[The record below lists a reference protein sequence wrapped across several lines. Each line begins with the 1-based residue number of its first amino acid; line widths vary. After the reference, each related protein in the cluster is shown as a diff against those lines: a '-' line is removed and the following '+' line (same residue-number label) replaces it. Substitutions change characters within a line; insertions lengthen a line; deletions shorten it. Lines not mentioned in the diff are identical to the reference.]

1 MNVSAAARSS
11 LAATGV
17 AVVATFLVRASHLR
31 MVQLD
36 YDDGVYWQT
45 ALAVADGHQPYA
57 EVFFAQPP
65 LYAWLSALPFA
76 LNGGELAARILT
88 IGWAV
93 LLAAG
98 AGILG
103 RGLAGRYA
111 GMAAALLVAL
121 LPPVQRYCFQFG
133 ADLPTAALVT
143 WSVVCAGRG
152 RLRWWLASGTL
163 LGVALAMKLIAVVVL
178 PALLVVTLMSRR
190 RLPALA
196 SMSVAAVAVC
206 VLTLI
211 VTRPPAV
218 AWDQVVALHLSAAD
232 APGQPVPAGA
242 TTMLAVW
249 IVPFGLLSAA
259 GAFLCLRRLSRA
271 QRPLVLA
278 LLVWGVSGVV
288 FAGLHRPIFEHHLLL
303 FVAPGAAII
312 AAGFFTLLRPRMHL
326 VTTAALVLTCVVQ
339 VLTMPVSPRLE
350 ASAMLRCLRTL
361 PVGSVLVTD
370 DQEIAARAGLRTPPW
385 LADTSRVRISSGY
398 LTTSDIITG
407 AQGAVG
413 VLFAPPD
420 RAKFVDPAIA
430 EWARQEYPATYRADG
445 YLLATVTPLGCRQ

>member
-1 MNVSAAARSS
+1 MNVSITARSM

-17 AVVATFLVRASHLR
+17 AVLATFLVRASQQLA
-31 MVQLD
+31 VGLD

-45 ALAVADGHQPYA
+45 ALAVADGYQPYS

-76 LNGGELAARILT
+76 LDGGEVAARLLT

-98 AGILG
+98 AGLLG
-103 RGLAGRYA
+103 SVLAGRYA

-143 WSVVCAGRG
+143 WSAVFAVR
-152 RLRWWLASGTL
+152 RRPRWWLVSGTL
-163 LGVALAMKLIAVVVL
+163 LGVALAMKLIAVVVI
-178 PALLVVTLMSRR
+178 PAVLVAALACR
-190 RLPALA
+190 RLVALA
-196 SMSVAAVAVC
+196 SVSAAAVAACSLV
-206 VLTLI
+206 LI
-211 VTRPPAV
+211 VTSPLEQ
-218 AWDQVVALHLSAAD
+218 AWDQIVTLHLTAAD
-232 APGQPVPAGA
+232 AQRQPVPGGA
-242 TTMLAVW
+242 ITMLALW
-249 IVPFGLLSAA
+249 IMPFGLLSGA
-259 GAFLCLRRLSRA
+259 GVFLCLRRLPRERRLPVVA
-271 QRPLVLA
+271 LV
-278 LLVWGVSGVV
+278 VWGTTGVV

-312 AAGFFTLLRPRMHL
+312 AAGFFSLLRPKAQV
-326 VTTAALVLTCVVQ
+326 VTVAALALTCVAQ
-339 VLTMPVSPRLE
+339 ALTLPVSSPVE
-350 ASAMLRCLRTL
+350 TSAILRCLRAL
-361 PVGSVLVTD
+361 PSGSVLATD

-385 LADTSRVRISSGY
+385 LADTSRVRSSSGH
-398 LTTSDIITG
+398 LTTAEIIAG
-407 AQGAVG
+407 AHGAVG

-430 EWARQEYPATYRADG
+430 AWARQTFPVTYAADG
-445 YLLATVTPLGCRQ
+445 YLLAVSTPLDCAS